1 MIPQWLEDLQ
11 KEHGQVT
18 GMSID
23 RANRSQ
29 VYYFEDGYSA
39 NLDANG
45 DPAQDNREYREEPVT
60 DEPANDVANEA
71 DNLIALKIEAL
82 RFASIVPGTTA
93 DSFISAAE
101 AIKTWLLAPADPEPE
116 AEPVTDGIMG
126 TRTSEALSEATGAD
140 LSALW
145 AETGLEATPPREA
158 PSSLA

>member
-1 MIPQWLEDLQ
+1 
-11 KEHGQVT
+11 
-18 GMSID
+18 MSID

-45 DPAQDNREYREEPVT
+45 EPAQDNREYRDDTVT
-60 DEPANDVANEA
+60 DEKEKSAPANEA

-82 RFASIVPGTTA
+82 RFASIVPGATA
-93 DSFISAAE
+93 DSLISAAE
-101 AIKTWLLAPADPEPE
+101 AIKTWLLAPADPEPAAVPEHGPDPYLE
-116 AEPVTDGIMG
+116 ARSEVT
-126 TRTSEALSEATGAD
+126 SAD

-145 AETGLEATPPREA
+145 AKTGLEATPPREA

>member
-1 MIPQWLEDLQ
+1 
-11 KEHGQVT
+11 
-18 GMSID
+18 MSID

-45 DPAQDNREYREEPVT
+45 EPAQDNREYRDDTEKEKSAP
-60 DEPANDVANEA
+60 ANEA

-82 RFASIVPGTTA
+82 RFASIVPGATA
-93 DSFISAAE
+93 DSLISAAE

-116 AEPVTDGIMG
+116 PATDGIMG

>member
-1 MIPQWLEDLQ
+1 M
-11 KEHGQVT
+11 T

-45 DPAQDNREYREEPVT
+45 EPAQDNREYRDEKEKE
-60 DEPANDVANEA
+60 EPANVPANEA

-82 RFASIVPGTTA
+82 RFASIVPGATA
-93 DSFISAAE
+93 DSLISAAE
-101 AIKTWLLAPADPEPE
+101 AIKSWLLAPDDPEPAAVPGPDPYLE
-116 AEPVTDGIMG
+116 A
-126 TRTSEALSEATGAD
+126 RSEATGAD

>member
-1 MIPQWLEDLQ
+1 M
-11 KEHGQVT
+11 T

-45 DPAQDNREYREEPVT
+45 DPAQDNREYREDQEVANPVS
-60 DEPANDVANEA
+60 DANDVANEA

-82 RFASIVPGTTA
+82 RFASIIPGATA
-93 DSFISAAE
+93 DSLISAAE
-101 AIKTWLLAPADPEPE
+101 AIKSWLLAPDDPEPE
-116 AEPVTDGIMG
+116 PGPDPYLDGTMG

>member
-1 MIPQWLEDLQ
+1 M
-11 KEHGQVT
+11 T

-45 DPAQDNREYREEPVT
+45 EPAQDNREYRDEKE
-60 DEPANDVANEA
+60 EPANDVANEA
-71 DNLIALKIEAL
+71 DSLIALKIEAL
-82 RFASIVPGTTA
+82 KFASIVPGATA
-93 DSFISAAE
+93 DSLISAAE
-101 AIKTWLLAPADPEPE
+101 AIKTWLLAPPDPEPE
-116 AEPVTDGIMG
+116 AETVPDPYL
-126 TRTSEALSEATGAD
+126 EARSEATGAD

>member
-1 MIPQWLEDLQ
+1 M
-11 KEHGQVT
+11 T

-45 DPAQDNREYREEPVT
+45 DPAQDNREYRDEKE
-60 DEPANDVANEA
+60 EPANPPANEA

-116 AEPVTDGIMG
+116 AEPVPGPDPYL
-126 TRTSEALSEATGAD
+126 EARSEATGAD
-140 LSALW
+140 LTAW
-145 AETGLEATPPREA
+145 QAETGLEATPPREA

>member
-1 MIPQWLEDLQ
+1 
-11 KEHGQVT
+11 
-18 GMSID
+18 MSID

-45 DPAQDNREYREEPVT
+45 DPAQDNREYREDQEVANPVA
-60 DEPANDVANEA
+60 DANDVANEA

-82 RFASIVPGTTA
+82 RFASIVPGATA
-93 DSFISAAE
+93 DSLISAAE
-101 AIKTWLLAPADPEPE
+101 TIKTWLLAPADPEPE
-116 AEPVTDGIMG
+116 AATDGIMG

>member
-1 MIPQWLEDLQ
+1 M
-11 KEHGQVT
+11 T

-45 DPAQDNREYREEPVT
+45 EPAQDNREYR
-60 DEPANDVANEA
+60 DEKEKSAPANEA

-82 RFASIVPGTTA
+82 RFASIVPGATA
-93 DSFISAAE
+93 DSLISAAE
-101 AIKTWLLAPADPEPE
+101 AIKTWLLAPPDPEPE
-116 AEPVTDGIMG
+116 AETVPDPYL
-126 TRTSEALSEATGAD
+126 EARSEATGAD

>member
-1 MIPQWLEDLQ
+1 
-11 KEHGQVT
+11 
-18 GMSID
+18 MSID

-45 DPAQDNREYREEPVT
+45 EPAQDNREYRDDTVT
-60 DEPANDVANEA
+60 DEKEKSAPANEA
-71 DNLIALKIEAL
+71 DSLIALKIEAL
-82 RFASIVPGTTA
+82 KFASIVPGATA

-101 AIKTWLLAPADPEPE
+101 AIKTWLLAPAEPEPE
-116 AEPVTDGIMG
+116 PATDGIMG

>member
-1 MIPQWLEDLQ
+1 M
-11 KEHGQVT
+11 T
-18 GMSID
+18 NMAID
-23 RANRSQ
+23 RANRTQ

-45 DPAQDNREYREEPVT
+45 EPAQDNREYREEPVT

-71 DNLIALKIEAL
+71 DSLIALKIESL
-82 RFASIVPGTTA
+82 KFASIVPGATA
-93 DSFISAAE
+93 DSLISAAE
-101 AIKTWLLAPADPEPE
+101 AIKSWLLAPADPEPE
-116 AEPVTDGIMG
+116 AEPEPATDGIMG

>member
-45 DPAQDNREYREEPVT
+45 DPAQDNREYRDDTVT
-60 DEPANDVANEA
+60 DEPATDVANEA

-82 RFASIVPGTTA
+82 RFASIVPGATA
-93 DSFISAAE
+93 DSLISAAE
-101 AIKTWLLAPADPEPE
+101 AIKTWLLAPPEPEPE
-116 AEPVTDGIMG
+116 AATDGIMV
-126 TRTSEALSEATGAD
+126 TRTSEALSEVTGAD

>member
-1 MIPQWLEDLQ
+1 M
-11 KEHGQVT
+11 T
-18 GMSID
+18 NMAID
-23 RANRSQ
+23 RANRTQ
-29 VYYFEDGYSA
+29 VYYFEDGYQA

-45 DPAQDNREYREEPVT
+45 EPAQDNREYREEKE
-60 DEPANDVANEA
+60 EPANSPANEA

-82 RFASIVPGTTA
+82 KFASLVHGATA
-93 DSFISAAE
+93 DSLISAAE

-116 AEPVTDGIMG
+116 PATDGIMG
-126 TRTSEALSEATGAD
+126 TRTSEALSEVTGAD

>member
-1 MIPQWLEDLQ
+1 
-11 KEHGQVT
+11 
-18 GMSID
+18 MSID

-45 DPAQDNREYREEPVT
+45 EPAQDNREYRDDTVT
-60 DEPANDVANEA
+60 DEKEKSAPANEA

-82 RFASIVPGTTA
+82 RFASIVPGATA
-93 DSFISAAE
+93 DSLISAAE

-116 AEPVTDGIMG
+116 AVPVTDGTMG
-126 TRTSEALSEATGAD
+126 TRTSEALSEVTGAD

>member
-29 VYYFEDGYSA
+29 VYHFEDGYSA

-45 DPAQDNREYREEPVT
+45 EPAQDNREYREEAVT
-60 DEPANDVANEA
+60 DEKEKSAPANEA

-82 RFASIVPGTTA
+82 RFASIVPGATA
-93 DSFISAAE
+93 DSLISAAE

-116 AEPVTDGIMG
+116 PEPGPDPYL
-126 TRTSEALSEATGAD
+126 EARSEATGAD

>member
-1 MIPQWLEDLQ
+1 MA
-11 KEHGQVT
+11 
-18 GMSID
+18 ID
-23 RANRSQ
+23 RANRTQ
-29 VYYFEDGYSA
+29 VYYFEDGYQA

-45 DPAQDNREYREEPVT
+45 EPAQDNREYREEKE
-60 DEPANDVANEA
+60 EPANSPANEA

-82 RFASIVPGTTA
+82 RFASIVPGATA
-93 DSFISAAE
+93 DSLISAAE

-116 AEPVTDGIMG
+116 PATDGIMG
-126 TRTSEALSEATGAD
+126 TRTSEALSEVTGAD

>member
-1 MIPQWLEDLQ
+1 M
-11 KEHGQVT
+11 T

-29 VYYFEDGYSA
+29 VYHFEDGYSA

-45 DPAQDNREYREEPVT
+45 EPAQDNREYREEPVK
-60 DEPANDVANEA
+60 DEPADDVANEA

-82 RFASIVPGTTA
+82 RFASIVPGATA
-93 DSFISAAE
+93 DSLISAAE
-101 AIKTWLLAPADPEPE
+101 AIKTWLLAPPEP
-116 AEPVTDGIMG
+116 AEPVDGTMG

-140 LSALW
+140 LTAW
-145 AETGLEATPPREA
+145 QAETGLEVTPPREA

>member
-1 MIPQWLEDLQ
+1 M
-11 KEHGQVT
+11 T

-45 DPAQDNREYREEPVT
+45 DPAQDNREYREEKE
-60 DEPANDVANEA
+60 EPANSPANEV

-82 RFASIVPGTTA
+82 RFASIVPGATA
-93 DSFISAAE
+93 DSLISAAE
-101 AIKTWLLAPADPEPE
+101 AIKTWLLAPPDPE
-116 AEPVTDGIMG
+116 AEPEPDPYL
-126 TRTSEALSEATGAD
+126 EARSEATGAD